1 MADFGTPET
10 WNMKVGQFIE
20 SKEFILPEKKP
31 QEIVEQR
38 RKERLSNFLRDYPG
52 AVEPETRTFIESII
66 SRDKPKRGLVDEPGK
81 YSQPPKPKTA
91 LSGGVKREFR
101 SKYYETGDISGLKP
115 EVVRGI
121 KLIEPVIKKYEEI
134 QDLAINDPKGGT
146 LKDFPDFK
154 TFVIQE
160 IDSVKNIKDANKLL
174 KSTEYHTGTPR
185 TRSEARKLLLDK
197 LIEIEN
203 AKPGQSRPGFDLAVQ
218 AGYRT
223 KTGKTQS
230 KKNPSGSRTTTAPS
244 GSFKNLLNNIQKQ
257 ERRITQVFN
266 DIDAGKISL
275 DEIANEGGLT
285 RYLNKPFGYNAP
297 AVFDNLMR
305 KKFKDR
311 ERQRKLLNNPGFLT
325 KYKGRDI
332 LANEAETLFEAGRT
346 GGKFSSAT
354 RGGPLKKIF
363 EFADRHMDS
372 GGDKIRYVDE
382 NSFIYDNKVF
392 SSNPSAVDQR
402 ALKKFGLEKTPIVD
416 LVTEG
421 PKRKEFKEI
430 YKAFDTL
437 REYETLER
445 PHPIT
450 GKQTPLTKLLQEADY
465 IASGRDR
472 QMGENIFKRL
482 PFEIDHFG
490 GVESDPF
497 KNIRV
502 IPRTLN
508 QAAGQLARKGGYS
521 TIKDID
527 KAEKFLGYKFTG
539 NPIDSLNK
547 YIDTEFQRGQDP
559 NYTGRAKK
567 IAGVKTKL
575 IDEAIEEAGG
585 TGTKGGQILT
595 ESLPE
600 GIFKEKADPKGP
612 AMLEKSMTQVPILE
626 KTPEGKITMGSRPVT
641 EKEVISVAERDA
653 KAKSLARKILDLDLG
668 FLPKKVSRPLELGQ
682 EVIRGFTRG
691 KFSVGG
697 ALIRGAQSVFTPTGI
712 TALFGP
718 PDPDL
723 TEAQNRIALGLEAAF
738 LKDLVAAS
746 VGATKGMKNRRIQ
759 KILQQALNLGIPA
772 SRAFKIARLVTPI
785 GQLALAGEGVYQLG
799 KFTKGR
805 IKELEEMSDE
815 EREDLRRE
823 ADEFSFGEYS
833 GAAEGGIMRLGLAEG
848 PDKKGLKSPGRRK
861 FMKDTG
867 KLAGIL
873 ALIPYLG
880 KFIAPVAK
888 SPTAVEGVKLGA
900 DKLMML
906 VDKIKKFGVDKTK
919 SRATQDLQE
928 VTIYQGKD
936 GSEYELVEDLATG
949 DIRVTKEKPG
959 MGSYGD
965 ETFDTIEDRSVFEI
979 KKGRGDETTKG
990 TPPDEYDE
998 GKEIFGPEGTVDD
1011 VDEID
1016 DRIIKEIDDEI
1027 N

>member
-1 MADFGTPET
+1 
-10 WNMKVGQFIE
+10 MKFNELKQAMDWRRRVGFNGGGYVKKKVLPQPKP
-20 SKEFILPEKKP
+20 KEEAEKVNKA
-31 QEIVEQR
+31 
-38 RKERLSNFLRDYPG
+38 RKEKTFEKAKG
-52 AVEPETRTFIESII
+52 ALENPKEVKEMI
-66 SRDKPKRGLVDEPGK
+66 DKPKRGLVDEPGK

-91 LSGGVKREFR
+91 VSGGVKREFR

-160 IDSVKNIKDANKLL
+160 IDSVKNIKDADKLL
-174 KSTEYHTGTPR
+174 KSTEYHTGKPR

-203 AKPGQSRPGFDLAVQ
+203 AKPGQSRPGFDLAIQ
-218 AGYRT
+218 AGYRE
-223 KTGKTQS
+223 KTRKPGG
-230 KKNPSGSRTTTAPS
+230 KKNPNPSKTSTAPS

-285 RYLNKPFGYNAP
+285 KYLNKPFGYNAP

-311 ERQRKLLNNPGFLT
+311 ERQRKLLNNFGFLT

-332 LANEAETLFEAGRT
+332 LANEAETFFEAGRT

-354 RGGPLKKIF
+354 RAGPLKKIF
-363 EFADRHMDS
+363 EFADRYVKDV

-382 NSFIYDNKVF
+382 NSFIYENKIF

-402 ALKKFGLEKTPIVD
+402 VLKKFGLQKTPVID

-421 PKRKEFKEI
+421 PKRKEFQEI
-430 YKAFDTL
+430 YKAFDKL
-437 REYETLER
+437 REYETIER

-450 GKQTPLTKLLQEADY
+450 GKKTPLIKLLQEADY

-490 GVESDPF
+490 GIESDPF
-497 KNIRV
+497 KNVRV

-521 TIKDID
+521 TIQDID

-539 NPIDSLNK
+539 NPIDSLNT
-547 YIDTEFQRGQDP
+547 YIDTEFKKGQDP

-595 ESLPE
+595 ESLPK

-641 EKEVISVAERDA
+641 GKEVISVAERDSMA
-653 KAKSLARKILDLDLG
+653 KNLRKKILNLDLG

-691 KFSVGG
+691 KFGIGG
-697 ALIRGAQSVFTPTGI
+697 TALRGLGKTAQLVFTPTGLA
-712 TALFGP
+712 TLSTP
-718 PDPDL
+718 NLDL
-723 TEAQNRIALGLEAAF
+723 TKAENRIALGVEAAF
-738 LKDLVAAS
+738 APELVKAS
-746 VGATKGMKNRRIQ
+746 IGATKGMKNRS
-759 KILQQALNLGIPA
+759 KQQLLRRLLNLGVPVMKA
-772 SRAFKIARLVTPI
+772 LKYARVLSPI
-785 GQLALAGEGVYQLG
+785 GAATLGLEGLYQAGKYGV
-799 KFTKGR
+799 KR
-805 IKELEEMSDE
+805 RKELQEMSPE
-815 EREDLRRE
+815 QKQELSRQS
-823 ADEFSFGEYS
+823 DEFSFGEAA
-833 GAAEGGIMRLGLAEG
+833 GAAGGGL
-848 PDKKGLKSPGRRK
+848 LKQ
-861 FMKDTG
+861 
-867 KLAGIL
+867 AG
-873 ALIPYLG
+873 
-880 KFIAPVAK
+880 
-888 SPTAVEGVKLGA
+888 
-900 DKLMML
+900 
-906 VDKIKKFGVDKTK
+906 
-919 SRATQDLQE
+919 
-928 VTIYQGKD
+928 
-936 GSEYELVEDLATG
+936 
-949 DIRVTKEKPG
+949 
-959 MGSYGD
+959 
-965 ETFDTIEDRSVFEI
+965 DRSGKPPEAGPTPQGLDFLL
-979 KKGRGDETTKG
+979 KRGR
-990 TPPDEYDE
+990 
-998 GKEIFGPEGTVDD
+998 
-1011 VDEID
+1011 
-1016 DRIIKEIDDEI
+1016 
-1027 N
+1027 